1 MSMTDLEMYAMMRRL
16 QKEQKKKINDYRKKH
31 NVRCKNCKAK
41 MRPIKNDFKHKTLCK
56 TCWKAR
62 GYERENRQDIYILND
77 KGKWVK
83 QKYKKDNWW
92 YLKI

>member
-1 MSMTDLEMYAMMRRL
+1 
-16 QKEQKKKINDYRKKH
+16 
-31 NVRCKNCKAK
+31 